1 MEKIYNVLFLSRR
14 NSARSLMAELVLN
27 RHGQGKFRAFSAGV
41 EPSPNVDPIAL
52 DVLRQAGYATDGL
65 QPKHWRKLSG
75 RDGPILDF
83 VFTLSDTA
91 AGETLPEWRGRPATA
106 HWQYPDPIK
115 AEGDEWEKKRAFGL
129 VLAGLE
135 RQLQIFVQL
144 PFGSLEPMALKT
156 RLGELGS
163 ARGA

>member
-27 RHGQGKFRAFSAGV
+27 RHGRGKFRAFSAGV

-75 RDGPILDF
+75 RDGPILD
-83 VFTLSDTA
+83 SQPERRCPSGA
-91 AGETLPEWRGRPATA
+91 AGRRQLIGNIPIRSRPKATSGRKSEHLVWSLRDSSASCRYSCSFPSARSSPWLSRRDWASWDRPAV
-106 HWQYPDPIK
+106 
-115 AEGDEWEKKRAFGL
+115 RSAF
-129 VLAGLE
+129 
-135 RQLQIFVQL
+135 
-144 PFGSLEPMALKT
+144 
-156 RLGELGS
+156 
-163 ARGA
+163 